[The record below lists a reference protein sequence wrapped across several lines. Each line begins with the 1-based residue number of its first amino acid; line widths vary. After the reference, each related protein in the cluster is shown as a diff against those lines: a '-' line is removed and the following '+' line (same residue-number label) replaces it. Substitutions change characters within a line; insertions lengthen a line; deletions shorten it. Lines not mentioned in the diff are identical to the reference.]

1 VRFLRICQIVP
12 RFPYR
17 DHLVGTP
24 SKDGYHVGGVEK
36 HAYVLAHELAQRGH
50 DVTVVA
56 AKSPRHDQMS
66 EIEEFSVKRIA
77 TGIQVYNSYLPLSQ
91 LWRFDPSEY
100 DLIHAH
106 TPVPAI
112 ADIVALRN
120 AFTHI
125 PFFLTYHNDI
135 VKSGPLGGVV
145 SFVYN
150 ATLGKFLIKNT
161 DIVITTTQSYADS
174 SKLLKPFI
182 SRIKVVPN
190 GVDCDVFKPGLDKT
204 LIREKYG
211 IDSFDK
217 LILFVGHLDHYKGCE
232 YLVRALSLIAEN
244 IEHIHLLIVGSGPQ
258 KNGLRQIAADLHIE
272 DKVTFAGYVEDD
284 ELPYIYASADV
295 FVLPSVSCYEGFGI
309 VQLEALSSGKP
320 VVTTT
325 LPGVREV
332 DSEGIATFHVPP
344 EDVTK
349 LGWAITKVLSDVNL
363 AESMGQR
370 GRELALEQYSWP
382 KVVDQIEA
390 IYFENLVKRSV

>member
-1 VRFLRICQIVP
+1 
-12 RFPYR
+12 
-17 DHLVGTP
+17 
-24 SKDGYHVGGVEK
+24 
-36 HAYVLAHELAQRGH
+36 
-50 DVTVVA
+50 
-56 AKSPRHDQMS
+56 M
-66 EIEEFSVKRIA
+66 
-77 TGIQVYNSYLPLSQ
+77 
-91 LWRFDPSEY
+91 
-100 DLIHAH
+100 
-106 TPVPAI
+106 
-112 ADIVALRN
+112 
-120 AFTHI
+120 
-125 PFFLTYHNDI
+125 
-135 VKSGPLGGVV
+135 
-145 SFVYN
+145 
-150 ATLGKFLIKNT
+150 
-161 DIVITTTQSYADS
+161 
-174 SKLLKPFI
+174 
-182 SRIKVVPN
+182 
-190 GVDCDVFKPGLDKT
+190 
-204 LIREKYG
+204 
-211 IDSFDK
+211 
-217 LILFVGHLDHYKGCE
+217 
-232 YLVRALSLIAEN
+232 RALSLIAEN